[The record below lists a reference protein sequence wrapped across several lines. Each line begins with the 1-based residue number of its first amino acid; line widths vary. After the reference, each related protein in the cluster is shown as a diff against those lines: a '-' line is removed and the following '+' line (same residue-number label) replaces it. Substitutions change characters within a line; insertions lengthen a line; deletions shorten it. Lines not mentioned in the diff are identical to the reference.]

1 MSNLIKSL
9 EASLYHGFINEAH
22 EHAGNYRPKLL
33 VNQSTKNKDVL
44 TSIRNEMEN
53 CRSFLFSVA

>member
-33 VNQSTKNKDVL
+33 V
-44 TSIRNEMEN
+44 
-53 CRSFLFSVA
+53 